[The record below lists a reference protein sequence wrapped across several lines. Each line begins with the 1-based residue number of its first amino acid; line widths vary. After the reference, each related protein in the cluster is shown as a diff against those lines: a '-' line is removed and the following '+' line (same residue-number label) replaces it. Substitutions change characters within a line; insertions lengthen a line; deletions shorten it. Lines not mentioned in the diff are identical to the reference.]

1 MPLPGDLARRLRAG
15 LSGGADAYAPLTSNT
30 LDNRFHT
37 AVIASVIA
45 HMALL
50 FGVTFKAANPALLD
64 YTRSLDVVLV
74 NARSLSKPIR
84 PDVLA
89 QHHLDGGGD
98 VEEERQAQS
107 PLPASAHDTQAATA
121 APAAPAA
128 PPEEAPRRLV
138 EQAQSDYTARPERE
152 VAPEAPRPAP
162 PAPLDL
168 AAASL
173 EQARLMAR
181 ISERLDA
188 SQKATRRV
196 YIGARAQEFSHARYI
211 EDWRLKVE
219 RIGNLNYP
227 EAARRERIHG
237 SLVLTVSIRA
247 DGSLEEARISRS
259 SGSRI
264 LDAAALRI
272 LEMSAPFPP
281 FSEEMR
287 KSVDVLTF
295 SRTWQFTTSDQLQ
308 SQ

>member
-1 MPLPGDLARRLRAG
+1 MPLPGDFARRLKAVGRPAATD
-15 LSGGADAYAPLTSNT
+15 SYAPLTSNE

-37 AVIASVIA
+37 AVIASIIV
-45 HMALL
+45 HMVLL
-50 FGVTFKAANPALLD
+50 FGITFKAANPALLD
-64 YTRSLDVVLV
+64 YARSLDVVLV
-74 NARSLSKPIR
+74 NARSLSKPLR

-89 QHHLDGGGD
+89 QHNLDGGGD
-98 VEEERQAQS
+98 VEQERQAQI
-107 PLPASAHDTQAATA
+107 PLPASERDAHAAMP
-121 APAAPAA
+121 PAAQA
-128 PPEEAPRRLV
+128 PEEAPQRLLD
-138 EQAQSDYTARPERE
+138 QTQSSYAVPVPRE
-152 VAPEAPRPAP
+152 EMPEAPRPAP
-162 PAPLDL
+162 PTPANL

-173 EQARLMAR
+173 EQARLLAR

-196 YIGARAQEFSHARYI
+196 YVGARAQEFSHARYI

-237 SLVLTVSIRA
+237 NLVLTVSIRA
-247 DGSLEEARISRS
+247 DGSLEAAQVSRS

-287 KSVDVLTF
+287 KTVDVLTF